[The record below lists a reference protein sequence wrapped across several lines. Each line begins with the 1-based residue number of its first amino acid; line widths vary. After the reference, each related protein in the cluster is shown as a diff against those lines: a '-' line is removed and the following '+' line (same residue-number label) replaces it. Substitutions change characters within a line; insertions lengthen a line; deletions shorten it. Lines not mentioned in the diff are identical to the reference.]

1 MISFWNVGGLS
12 PRELVKRVLQDVKK
26 DDVFGQAAKLS
37 YYFLLALFPLLIFL
51 TALLG
56 YAAHAGSDLYN
67 RLLGYARALLPGSAY
82 ELVVNTLDEIHNKA
96 GSGKLSFGILATLW
110 AASSGIKA
118 MMDGLN
124 KAYEVRE
131 ARPWWK
137 EQILAV
143 VLTVAFSFFV
153 ILATAIVLYGS
164 ELGDLLARMMGM

>member
-1 MISFWNVGGLS
+1 M
-12 PRELVKRVLQDVKK
+12 KK

-56 YAAHAGSDLYN
+56 YAAHTGNDLYN

-82 ELVVNTLDEIHNKA
+82 ELVVNTLDEIHAKA
-96 GSGKLSFGILATLW
+96 GGGKLSFGILATLW

-124 KAYEVRE
+124 AAYGVEE
-131 ARPWWK
+131 GRPWWK
-137 EQILAV
+137 AQILAV
-143 VLTVAFSFFV
+143 ALTVPSTFLS
-153 ILATAIVLYGS
+153 S
-164 ELGDLLARMMGM
+164 SR